1 VIEMSRATPISWLL
15 RHPVANAE
23 SRESAAL
30 LVGAAV
36 CVLAA
41 IPAMIVFWGHDSAI
55 SGPDSVGQFVALTSA
70 VTAVVIFTA
79 TRMVMQASRAAGTV
93 LDPGPPDRA
102 GLLRWYDIGAIAV
115 AHGVIT
121 LLAWLTLAALLSRS
135 FVGAVVFPVPAT
147 LLAAVAIAVTAY
159 CVFPSAVGLTPI
171 LMSVVLAVFV
181 VVGTLASMLTA
192 DDPLW
197 WQENLST
204 LGISDDLSALAFNVT
219 VLVAGVIVTT
229 LAHYATAVIPVP
241 TPAAARGRTRVR
253 GALVLLG
260 VLLACVGLFP
270 LDRNMIAH
278 NVSASGMLVV
288 FITVVVR
295 LRAWIPAMPRVF
307 LLLGYV
313 YVGVMVVLA
322 GWFVTGYYTLTAVEL
337 VAFLLIFSWLIVF
350 LRHTGALRS
359 GERGAGADDPIHPG

>member
-1 VIEMSRATPISWLL
+1 MSRSAPIGWLL

-30 LVGAAV
+30 MVGAAV
-36 CVLAA
+36 FVVAA
-41 IPAMIVFWGHDSAI
+41 IPAAIVFWGTDVPI
-55 SGPDSVGQFVALTSA
+55 NGPGSVGQFVAVGSA
-70 VTAVVIFTA
+70 VAAILIFIA
-79 TRMVMQASRAAGTV
+79 TRVVMRASRAAGTL
-93 LDPGPPDRA
+93 LDPGPSGRG
-102 GLLRWYDIGAIAV
+102 GLLQWYDIGAISL
-115 AHGVIT
+115 AHGVIA
-121 LLAWLTLAALLSRS
+121 LLAWLAVASLMSRS
-135 FVGAVVFPVPAT
+135 FIGAVVFPVPAT

-159 CVFPSAVGLTPI
+159 SVFLSAVGLTPI
-171 LMSVVLAVFV
+171 LMSVILAVFV
-181 VVGTLASMLTA
+181 VVGTFASMLSA

-204 LGISDDLSALAFNVT
+204 LGISDDISALAFNLT

-229 LAHYATAVIPVP
+229 LAHYATAAIPVS
-241 TPAAARGRTRVR
+241 TPEEARGRDRVR

-270 LDRNMIAH
+270 LDQNMVAH
-278 NVSASGMLVV
+278 NVSATGMVV
-288 FITVVVR
+288 AFVTVVIG

-313 YVGVMVVLA
+313 YVGIIGVLGVWYA
-322 GWFVTGYYTLTAVEL
+322 TGYYTLTAVEL

-350 LRHTGALRS
+350 LRHTGAMLPAEQAVR
-359 GERGAGADDPIHPG
+359 DDGVAVQG